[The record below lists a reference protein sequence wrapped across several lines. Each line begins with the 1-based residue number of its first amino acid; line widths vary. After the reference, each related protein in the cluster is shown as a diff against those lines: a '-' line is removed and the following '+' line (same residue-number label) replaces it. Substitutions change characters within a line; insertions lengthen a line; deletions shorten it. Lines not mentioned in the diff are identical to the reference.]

1 MADATDNKK
10 HQRDPQDTGGDTVD
24 RTKRVRVASS
34 ASATALPAAS
44 SPLDPPAQ
52 QRSQAAP
59 SKVEAAAGAMG
70 PPAAI
75 VASGPAVQQHA
86 QTASSKA
93 EAVASAEPETKGA
106 TDPRGNPRWGKRG
119 PAADQ
124 GQRLQIAAASAAS
137 IEAEAALTRSIS
149 ALTSSMT
156 QKLGGFGKSYRVSAL
171 HGRLLCFACLTMPAP
186 QRVPQPGAGRST
198 IQSPDEV
205 SGAAE
210 NRIHTLFFAGKLTME
225 EYTLLGPLMWTEQFN
240 ARALSRLEDDDA
252 FLALARMILA
262 NRNK

>member
-106 TDPRGNPRWGKRG
+106 TENRGNPRWGKRG

-124 GQRLQIAAASAAS
+124 GQRTQIAAASAAS

-156 QKLGGFGKSYRVSAL
+156 QMLGGFGKSYRVSAL
-171 HGRLLCFACLTMPAP
+171 RGRLVMIALFCLLDNASTTTSSATRSWAQHHPIS
-186 QRVPQPGAGRST
+186 GRS
-198 IQSPDEV
+198 I
-205 SGAAE
+205 GG
-210 NRIHTLFFAGKLTME
+210 R
-225 EYTLLGPLMWTEQFN
+225 
-240 ARALSRLEDDDA
+240 
-252 FLALARMILA
+252 
-262 NRNK
+262 